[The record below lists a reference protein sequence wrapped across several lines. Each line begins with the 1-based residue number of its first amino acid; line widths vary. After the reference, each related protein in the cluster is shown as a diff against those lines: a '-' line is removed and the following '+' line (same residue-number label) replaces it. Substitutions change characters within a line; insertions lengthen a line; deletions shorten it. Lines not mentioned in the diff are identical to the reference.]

1 MADMDYFSRYYGRAR
16 CKLVIEGHD
25 PEIEKKQL
33 SRARTVK
40 NPEIK
45 N

>member
-1 MADMDYFSRYYGRAR
+1 
-16 CKLVIEGHD
+16 VIEGHD

-45 N
+45 NWCRNLRIYKVVRAKIET